1 MATVRLTAR
10 AFAHL
15 EQIFEFIAA
24 TDPKRALAV
33 VQHIREA
40 VMILERHPLIGRT
53 VEDGRRELVVSRGR
67 TAHVV
72 LYRWLATAE
81 TVLVLAVRDARQA
94 GCPLD

>member
-24 TDPKRALAV
+24 SDPKRALTTI
-33 VQHIREA
+33 QRIREA
-40 VMILERHPLIGRT
+40 VLILDRHPMIGRV

-67 TAHVV
+67 SAHVV
-72 LYRWLATAE
+72 LYRWLPADE
-81 TVLVLAVRDARQA
+81 TILVLAVRDARQA
-94 GCPLD
+94 GYPLD